1 MTRRAIVIVVIP
13 SLVLVTSGD
22 GMGGAD

>member
-1 MTRRAIVIVVIP
+1 MTRRSIVIVVIP
-13 SLVLVTSGD
+13 SLVLMTSGD